1 MKISKEQ
8 AKYRIS
14 FLRDEINKHNRRYYI
29 DNQPSVSDFEFDL
42 LMQELQTLEAKFPQL
57 SSEDSPTKKVGS
69 DLASLSENGTS
80 DVVKSINT
88 DRPPKETPLSNLFRQ
103 IAHKYP
109 MLSLSNTYDKEE
121 LISFNERVERIL
133 GAKTE
138 YVCELKIDGTAISLS
153 YKNCRLVSAVTRG
166 DGTVG
171 DDVTENVKM
180 TGAVPLEIPISSP
193 VRNFEIRGEIYIPW
207 DSFDLLNKKREANEE
222 HLFANP
228 RNAAAG
234 SLKLLDSSE
243 VASRGLKLILYS
255 IITDAPFFQSHL
267 ASLQWAKDCGFPVSE
282 HTFLCSSIADVFEYL
297 EKWDLK
303 RKELNFPT
311 DGVVIKVNNIDY
323 QNALGITSKFPRW
336 ATAFKFKAEQALTR
350 LISIDYQVGRTG
362 AVTPVA
368 NLEPVILS
376 GSTVRRA
383 SLHNS
388 EQMKIL
394 DIHIGDMVFVEKG
407 GEIIPKI
414 TGVEISQRDNSAIT
428 PQFPENCPDCGA
440 ELIKDSEEAKHFCP
454 NSEQCPTQI
463 KGRFLHF
470 SGRKAMNILIGEATI
485 EQMYRLGYLKRL
497 PDLYKID
504 KDQLLKLEGWKER
517 SAVRFAESL
526 RDSLKTPFYKV
537 LYALGI
543 RHVGETTAK
552 ILANHFGNIDNI
564 SRASKEE
571 LLSVGDIGEIV
582 ADSILNYFSKEIN
595 INTIEEFREIGV
607 KMSNEEIQNLVSER
621 LKGMSFVVSGNFSV
635 SREELKH
642 LIEIN
647 SGKNISSVS
656 SITTYMIAGERM
668 GPSKLEKAK
677 KLGVTIITEED
688 FFKLIK

>member
-8 AKYRIS
+8 AKYRIL
-14 FLRDEINKHNRRYYI
+14 FLRDEINRHNRRYYV

-42 LMQELQTLEAKFPQL
+42 LMQELQTLELKFPQF

-69 DLASLSENGTS
+69 DLTSSSDNGIPES
-80 DVVKSINT
+80 IKSIKIVTNQE
-88 DRPPKETPLSNLFRQ
+88 DTPLSNQFRQ

-109 MLSLSNTYDKEE
+109 MLSLSNTYDKAE

-153 YKNCRLVSAVTRG
+153 YNNCRLVRAVTRG
-166 DGTVG
+166 DGAVG
-171 DDVTENVKM
+171 DDVTDNIKI
-180 TGAVPLEIPISSP
+180 TSTVPIEIPINSP
-193 VRNFEIRGEIYIPW
+193 IRNFEIRGEIYMPW
-207 DSFDLLNKKREANEE
+207 DSFDLINQKREANEE
-222 HLFANP
+222 QLFANP

-255 IITDAPFFQSHL
+255 IITDVPFFQSHL
-267 ASLQWAKDCGFPVSE
+267 ASLQWAKSCGFPVSE
-282 HTFLCSSIADVFEYL
+282 HTSLCSTITDVIEYL
-297 EKWDLK
+297 NKWDQK

-336 ATAFKFKAEQALTR
+336 ATAFKFKAEQALTK

-368 NLEPVILS
+368 NLEPVTLS
-376 GSTVRRA
+376 GSIVKRA

-388 EQMKIL
+388 DQMKLL
-394 DIHIGDMVFVEKG
+394 DIHIGDMVYVEKG

-414 TGVEISQRDNSAIT
+414 TAVEISQRDSNATT
-428 PQFPENCPDCGA
+428 PQFPENCPDCGSV
-440 ELIKDSEEAKHFCP
+440 LIKDREEAKHFCP
-454 NSEQCPTQI
+454 NGEQCPTQI
-463 KGRFLHF
+463 KGKFLHF
-470 SGRKAMNILIGEATI
+470 SGRKAMNVLIGEATI

-497 PDLYKID
+497 PDLYKLD
-504 KDQLLKLEGWKER
+504 KNQLLKLEGWKER
-517 SAVRFAESL
+517 SAERFTESL
-526 RDSLKTPFYKV
+526 RDSLNTPFYKV

-543 RHVGETTAK
+543 RYVGETTAK
-552 ILANHFGNIDNI
+552 VLANHFGNIDNI

-571 LLSVGDIGEIV
+571 LLSVGDIGDIV

-595 INTIEEFREIGV
+595 INVIKEFREIGV
-607 KMSNEEIQNLVSER
+607 KMSNENIQNLVSEKLR
-621 LKGMSFVVSGNFSV
+621 GMSFVVSGNFSV

-656 SITTYMIAGERM
+656 STTTYLIAGERM

-677 KLGVTIITEED
+677 KLGVTIITEDD